1 MESLG
6 AGRRDYTEVTEV
18 SQKSRPGASLVL
30 LRVRLCASRAGLTVW
45 PSDGL
50 STIGDFGRGTLWEQ
64 MGQRFGVRTD
74 LCSLVL

>member
-1 MESLG
+1 MGTAADGSERG
-6 AGRRDYTEVTEV
+6 AFKG
-18 SQKSRPGASLVL
+18 SQGPTGAP
-30 LRVRLCASRAGLTVW
+30 CASRAGLTVW